1 MSQPLNF
8 QSIIL
13 NLQRYWSD
21 QGCLIWQPY
30 YSQVG
35 AGTMNPATYLR
46 VLGPEPWN
54 VGYVEPSVR
63 PDDGRYGEN
72 PNRLQQHYQF
82 QVILK
87 PDPGNPQEL
96 YLHSLEA
103 LGIDPRQHDIRFVED
118 NWESPALGAW
128 GLGWEVWLDGQ
139 EITQF
144 TYFQQAGGMVLEPV
158 SVEITYG
165 LERIA
170 MALQGVRHFRSLRWN
185 EQRSYGDVNL
195 QGEQEHSKYYFEIAG
210 VDRVRQMYNLFE
222 AEAETAL
229 QNGLVL
235 PAHDY
240 ILKCSHTFNILDVRG
255 AVGVTERQALF
266 ARMRDLSRRVAE
278 AYVDQ
283 RQKLG
288 FPWLAGAENEQ
299 PVLETAVPAPGLPFQ
314 GDSPADFLFEIGV
327 EELPAAD
334 LDAALAQLGEKVPQL
349 FADLRLEHGAVRI
362 LGTPRRLVALVE
374 NLAPLQPE
382 RVLLVKG
389 PPASRAFDPSGQ
401 PTKAAEGFARGR
413 GLQVS
418 DLRVQDI
425 DGGQYVVA
433 EVHETGRQALAVLS
447 EALPNLVAS
456 LRFDKVMRWNE
467 SGAAFSRPIRWLLAL
482 FGETVV
488 PFSYAGL
495 HSGCQTRGLRFTEPE
510 TLAVQRAGDY
520 LPLLAKQG
528 ILLDP
533 QERRAVI
540 AAQVARKQVEAGGI
554 QNVDAALLDEVTQLV
569 EAPTALCGSFDPSHL
584 QLPSEVLISVMKKHQ
599 RYFPV
604 HDAQGKLLNSFI
616 AVRNG
621 GEEYLNVVTDG
632 NEQVIRARFAD
643 AAFFISEDLKSPL
656 EDFLP
661 RLATLTFQL
670 KLGSMLDKSQRIERL
685 VEKLIPLFGLQA
697 ADADA
702 ARRAAHLCKADLV
715 TNMVVEMTALQGIMG
730 STYALRSGESEAV
743 SRAIYEHY
751 LPRSTGDSLPGSLP
765 GLVVGLA
772 DRLDTLCGLFAAG
785 LAPTGT
791 KDPFAQRRAALGL
804 AQALG
809 NLDFDLREGLR
820 LAAELQPIPAPAEV
834 QASCLEFI
842 TGRMR
847 SYLLES
853 GDGFRYDI
861 VDAVLTEQQS
871 NPAGVLRAV
880 RELSAWVARPDW
892 AAILPAYA
900 RCVRITRDQKE
911 RFAILPQAFSDPAE
925 KDLYTAVLAAA
936 AAPRRPGLVDD
947 FFTVFLPLIPLI
959 NRFFEAVLVMSEN
972 PQERSNRLGILQRIA
987 ALASGTADFSRLEGF

>member
-1 MSQPLNF
+1 M
-8 QSIIL
+8 
-13 NLQRYWSD
+13 
-21 QGCLIWQPY
+21 
-30 YSQVG
+30 
-35 AGTMNPATYLR
+35 
-46 VLGPEPWN
+46 
-54 VGYVEPSVR
+54 
-63 PDDGRYGEN
+63 
-72 PNRLQQHYQF
+72 
-82 QVILK
+82 
-87 PDPGNPQEL
+87 
-96 YLHSLEA
+96 
-103 LGIDPRQHDIRFVED
+103 
-118 NWESPALGAW
+118 
-128 GLGWEVWLDGQ
+128 
-139 EITQF
+139 
-144 TYFQQAGGMVLEPV
+144 
-158 SVEITYG
+158 
-165 LERIA
+165 
-170 MALQGVRHFRSLRWN
+170 
-185 EQRSYGDVNL
+185 
-195 QGEQEHSKYYFEIAG
+195 
-210 VDRVRQMYNLFE
+210 
-222 AEAETAL
+222 
-229 QNGLVL
+229 
-235 PAHDY
+235 
-240 ILKCSHTFNILDVRG
+240 
-255 AVGVTERQALF
+255 
-266 ARMRDLSRRVAE
+266 
-278 AYVDQ
+278 
-283 RQKLG
+283 
-288 FPWLAGAENEQ
+288 
-299 PVLETAVPAPGLPFQ
+299 
-314 GDSPADFLFEIGV
+314 
-327 EELPAAD
+327 
-334 LDAALAQLGEKVPQL
+334 
-349 FADLRLEHGAVRI
+349 RI
-362 LGTPRRLVALVE
+362 LGTPRRLVAFVE
-374 NLAPLQPE
+374 NLSPLQPE
-382 RVLLVKG
+382 RVSLVKG
-389 PPASRAFDPSGQ
+389 PPANRAFDPTGQ

-433 EVHETGRQALAVLS
+433 EVHETGRPALAVLS
-447 EALPNLVAS
+447 EALPGLVAS

-467 SGAAFSRPIRWLLAL
+467 SGVAFSRPVRWLLAL
-482 FGETVV
+482 FGEAVV

-495 HSGCQTRGLRFTEPE
+495 HSGCQTRGLRFAEQE
-510 TLAVQRAGDY
+510 TMAVQRAGDY

-528 ILLDP
+528 IILDP

-540 AAQVARKQVEAGGI
+540 AAQVARKQVEAGGVEK
-554 QNVDAALLDEVTQLV
+554 VDTALLDEVTQLV

-584 QLPSEVLISVMKKHQ
+584 QLPPEVLISVMKKHQ

-604 HDAQGKLLNSFI
+604 HDAQGKLLNYFI

-621 GEEYLNVVTDG
+621 GEQYLNVVTDG

-643 AAFFISEDLKSPL
+643 AAFFISEDLKNTL

-670 KLGSMLDKSQRIERL
+670 KLGSMLDKSQRIESL
-685 VEKLIPLFGLQA
+685 VEKLIPVFGLQTA
-697 ADADA
+697 EPDV

-730 STYALRSGESEAV
+730 SYYALRSGESEAV

-804 AQALG
+804 AQALALG

-820 LAAELQPIPAPAEV
+820 LAAELQPLPAPADT

-842 TGRMR
+842 TGRLR

-861 VDAVLTEQQS
+861 VDAVLAGQQS

-880 RELSAWVARPDW
+880 RELSVWVARPDW
-892 AAILPAYA
+892 MTILPAYA

-925 KDLYTAVLAAA
+925 KDLYAAVLAAA
-936 AAPRRPGLVDD
+936 AAPRRSGSVDD
-947 FFTVFLPLIPLI
+947 FFTIFLPLIPLI

-972 PQERSNRLGILQRIA
+972 PQERSNRLGILQHIA

>member
-13 NLQRYWSD
+13 NLQRYWSE

-185 EQRSYGDVNL
+185 EERSYGDVNF

-299 PVLETAVPAPGLPFQ
+299 PGLESHSTCAGRARPG
-314 GDSPADFLFEIGV
+314 
-327 EELPAAD
+327 
-334 LDAALAQLGEKVPQL
+334 K
-349 FADLRLEHGAVRI
+349 
-362 LGTPRRLVALVE
+362 
-374 NLAPLQPE
+374 
-382 RVLLVKG
+382 
-389 PPASRAFDPSGQ
+389 
-401 PTKAAEGFARGR
+401 FAR
-413 GLQVS
+413 
-418 DLRVQDI
+418 
-425 DGGQYVVA
+425 
-433 EVHETGRQALAVLS
+433 
-447 EALPNLVAS
+447 
-456 LRFDKVMRWNE
+456 RFPARDWR
-467 SGAAFSRPIRWLLAL
+467 
-482 FGETVV
+482 
-488 PFSYAGL
+488 
-495 HSGCQTRGLRFTEPE
+495 
-510 TLAVQRAGDY
+510 
-520 LPLLAKQG
+520 
-528 ILLDP
+528 
-533 QERRAVI
+533 RRA
-540 AAQVARKQVEAGGI
+540 
-554 QNVDAALLDEVTQLV
+554 
-569 EAPTALCGSFDPSHL
+569 
-584 QLPSEVLISVMKKHQ
+584 
-599 RYFPV
+599 
-604 HDAQGKLLNSFI
+604 
-616 AVRNG
+616 
-621 GEEYLNVVTDG
+621 
-632 NEQVIRARFAD
+632 
-643 AAFFISEDLKSPL
+643 
-656 EDFLP
+656 P
-661 RLATLTFQL
+661 RCRP
-670 KLGSMLDKSQRIERL
+670 G
-685 VEKLIPLFGLQA
+685 
-697 ADADA
+697 
-702 ARRAAHLCKADLV
+702 C
-715 TNMVVEMTALQGIMG
+715 
-730 STYALRSGESEAV
+730 RSG
-743 SRAIYEHY
+743 
-751 LPRSTGDSLPGSLP
+751 
-765 GLVVGLA
+765 
-772 DRLDTLCGLFAAG
+772 
-785 LAPTGT
+785 
-791 KDPFAQRRAALGL
+791 
-804 AQALG
+804 
-809 NLDFDLREGLR
+809 
-820 LAAELQPIPAPAEV
+820 PA
-834 QASCLEFI
+834 
-842 TGRMR
+842 R
-847 SYLLES
+847 
-853 GDGFRYDI
+853 
-861 VDAVLTEQQS
+861 
-871 NPAGVLRAV
+871 
-880 RELSAWVARPDW
+880 
-892 AAILPAYA
+892 
-900 RCVRITRDQKE
+900 
-911 RFAILPQAFSDPAE
+911 
-925 KDLYTAVLAAA
+925 
-936 AAPRRPGLVDD
+936 
-947 FFTVFLPLIPLI
+947 
-959 NRFFEAVLVMSEN
+959 
-972 PQERSNRLGILQRIA
+972 
-987 ALASGTADFSRLEGF
+987 